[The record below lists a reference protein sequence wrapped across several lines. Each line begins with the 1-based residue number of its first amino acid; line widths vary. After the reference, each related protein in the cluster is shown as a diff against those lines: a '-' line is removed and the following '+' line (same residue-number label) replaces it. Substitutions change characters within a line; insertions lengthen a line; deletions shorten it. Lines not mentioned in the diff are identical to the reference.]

1 MEMANKLK
9 SEDTP
14 VYCDQDDATVAKAL
28 RILERRLKKPGL
40 SVDSPKTI
48 KEFASLKL
56 AELEREVFAVFWL
69 NAQNQLMEYQELF
82 VGSLTQTSVYP
93 REVVKAG
100 LKVNAAAAIFAHN
113 HPSGTCEPSRA
124 DELLTTDLKRALGIV
139 EIKVLDHIVVGDIN
153 TTSFAEKGLL

>member
-1 MEMANKLK
+1 MANKLK
-9 SEDTP
+9 SEDRL
-14 VYCDQDDATVAKAL
+14 VYGDQDDAIVAKAL
-28 RILERRLKKPGL
+28 RILERRLKKPWL

-82 VGSLTQTSVYP
+82 VGSLTQAIVYP

-100 LKVNAAAAIFAHN
+100 LKGECCGGYFR
-113 HPSGTCEPSRA
+113 S
-124 DELLTTDLKRALGIV
+124 
-139 EIKVLDHIVVGDIN
+139 
-153 TTSFAEKGLL
+153 

>member
-1 MEMANKLK
+1 MANKLK
-9 SEDTP
+9 SEDRL
-14 VYCDQDDATVAKAL
+14 VYGDQDDAIVAKAL
-28 RILERRLKKPGL
+28 RILERRLKKPWL

-82 VGSLTQTSVYP
+82 VGSLTQAIVYP

-124 DELLTTDLKRALGIV
+124 DELLTTDLKRALEIV
-139 EIKVLDHIVVGDIN
+139 EIKVLDHIVVGHIN

>member
-1 MEMANKLK
+1 MANKLK
-9 SEDTP
+9 SEYTL
-14 VYCDQDDATVAKAL
+14 VYGDQDDAIVAKAL
-28 RILERRLKKPGL
+28 RILERRLKKPWL

-82 VGSLTQTSVYP
+82 VGSLTQAIVYP

>member
-1 MEMANKLK
+1 MK

-14 VYCDQDDATVAKAL
+14 VYGDKDDAIVAKAL
-28 RILERRLKKPGL
+28 LILERRLKRPGFF
-40 SVDSPKTI
+40 VDSSKTI
-48 KEFASLKL
+48 KEFATLKL

-82 VGSLTQTSVYP
+82 VGSLTQASVYP

-124 DELLTTDLKRALGIV
+124 DELLTAELKRALEIV

>member
-1 MEMANKLK
+1 MVNKLK

-14 VYCDQDDATVAKAL
+14 AYGDQDDAIVAKAL

-48 KEFASLKL
+48 KDFASLKL

-124 DELLTTDLKRALGIV
+124 DELLTTDLKRALEIV